1 MFENKIY
8 EGIHYS
14 RFVASWYNAG
24 GESING
30 VERVNRRGE
39 PTKLVRGREVFKN
52 WLRTLTINDKPIPEE
67 VINEIAEFGANGKLE
82 LETSARAFLYE
93 REAE

>member
-1 MFENKIY
+1 MFNNKVY

-14 RFVASWYNAG
+14 RFIASWYNAG

-30 VERVNRRGE
+30 VERVNKRGE
-39 PTKLVRGREVFKN
+39 PTKFVRGRTVFKN

>member
-1 MFENKIY
+1 MFNNKVY

-30 VERVNRRGE
+30 VERVNKRGE
-39 PTKLVRGREVFKN
+39 PTKFVRGRTVFKN

-82 LETSARAFLYE
+82 LEESARSFLYG